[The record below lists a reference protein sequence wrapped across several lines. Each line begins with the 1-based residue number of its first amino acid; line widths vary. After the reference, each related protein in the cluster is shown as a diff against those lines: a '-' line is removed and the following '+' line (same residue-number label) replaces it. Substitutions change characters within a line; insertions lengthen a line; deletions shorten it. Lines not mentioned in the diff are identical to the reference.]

1 MEKEE
6 KMVVTSMVS
15 FISFVLSLVL
25 LFNDIINYFIVA
37 VSITVVAFIYLIYTV
52 FAKKDENTLYQRNLK
67 RILKT
72 YDSILVYSKDE
83 IKLVDQN
90 VIFVKSFKNI
100 LVAQEEFN
108 KPIIYADEGDSSVF
122 MLQDGNELL
131 VYIMKVNENVDSRY
145 ENRLI
150 SFINKSRNDKKNA
163 DTKVLDELDKTTI
176 IQLKNNKTYKVSPV
190 RKNK

>member
-6 KMVVTSMVS
+6 KLVVVS
-15 FISFVLSLVL
+15 IVTLVSFVLSMVL

-37 VSITVVAFIYLIYTV
+37 ISITIVTFFYLICV
-52 FAKKDENTLYQRNLK
+52 SFEKKDDKNIYYKKLK
-67 RILKT
+67 KILKT
-72 YDSILVYSKDE
+72 YDSLLVYSKDE
-83 IKLVDQN
+83 IQLKDQN
-90 VIFVKSFKNI
+90 VIFVKNFKNL

-108 KPIIYADEGDSSVF
+108 KPIIYADEGESSAF

-131 VYIMKVNENVDSRY
+131 VYIMKLNENIDSRY

-150 SFINKSRNDKKNA
+150 SFINKSRNEKKNSNS
-163 DTKVLDELDKTTI
+163 KILDDLEKTTI

-190 RKNK
+190 RKK